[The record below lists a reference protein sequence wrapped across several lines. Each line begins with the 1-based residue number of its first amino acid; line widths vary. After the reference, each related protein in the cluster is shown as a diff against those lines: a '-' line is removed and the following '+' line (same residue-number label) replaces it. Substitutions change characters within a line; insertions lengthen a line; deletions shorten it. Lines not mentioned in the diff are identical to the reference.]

1 MGYYFN
7 DTSKF
12 EYFDFNNKLTNKN
25 SHKNI
30 LIYSISYK
38 ALIGAK
44 PLCIWFDKIDGFIRS
59 YDGNRCLVLFVLKK
73 HAMYNR
79 IRYLFSHNYA
89 KVKIGSDDSLPIG
102 I

>member
-59 YDGNRCLVLFVLKK
+59 YDGNRCLGLFVLKK
-73 HAMYNR
+73 HVMYNR